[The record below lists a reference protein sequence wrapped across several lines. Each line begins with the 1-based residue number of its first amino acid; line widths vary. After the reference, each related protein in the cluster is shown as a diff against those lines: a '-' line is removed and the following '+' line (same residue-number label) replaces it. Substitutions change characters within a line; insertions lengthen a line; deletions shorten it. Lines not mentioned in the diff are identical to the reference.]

1 MTAESTTWDIERV
14 WSATTEEKTE
24 QLRTLEL
31 SAFPGL
37 IMLGTAG
44 SGKTT
49 EAARLAN
56 HERASGARMTA
67 RQNYLHLAWLL
78 RWWDSPENFSAWLR
92 VCDEEPVKSILGNQ
106 KSIDLASEEAKQ
118 LRNHWELVTGRSM
131 KKARPPLDP
140 PPRDRVLRVL
150 GLAETKDIRYF
161 KNLCRELTLEP
172 TSSHYGLGER
182 FLTRTPGWR
191 EANEETRARIVGVAK
206 TYLSAEGVAAEASR
220 DVSPN
225 SFHVD
230 VLGAM
235 WLVLEREPT
244 WLNSHTESWWRDW
257 CWYIFREL
265 IPDLVGEPS
274 EPKQQVARLL
284 NEKSPTAVCQ
294 EILALASRQD
304 NGHEGLL
311 RGLLTLLLNEP
322 NAELDERLCNVMREG
337 MIAEQDTGTVGEFV
351 LKRAPGISIPVCLD
365 ILNGSVE
372 GMSDTAI
379 EQVAISLLG
388 VRAGESWH
396 ELKTFLCSAK
406 ERARKVLK
414 TFAHEGESRLVDS
427 ASTRQLGE
435 LTGILIKLFPPDTD
449 PDLEGA
455 HAVTPDESARTLR
468 SRLISYLGSL
478 EDAEAV
484 AALRELEHRFGARHP
499 WLRLPRSE
507 AERALRLSRWS
518 PFPVDVVASVLGA
531 ETRRLVRSEDDVVDG
546 IEYALEKYATALRGD
561 AGESVED
568 LWNTAK
574 GETPTPK
581 SEEHV
586 SSKLCARIRSY
597 FRDHA
602 VAADRE
608 VEIHRRSVARD
619 AGGEPG
625 SEVDILAQVAGCGAV
640 SGDAI
645 RVPIEVKLSSND
657 EAKTGIRE
665 QLADRYIPQLGASH
679 GVYVVVWMNLPQP
692 ELLQAYHRPK
702 WRSIE
707 SAREDLRQEAKRLSK
722 EKGVCV
728 RAVVVDGSL
737 R

>member
-1 MTAESTTWDIERV
+1 
-14 WSATTEEKTE
+14 
-24 QLRTLEL
+24 
-31 SAFPGL
+31 
-37 IMLGTAG
+37 
-44 SGKTT
+44 
-49 EAARLAN
+49 
-56 HERASGARMTA
+56 
-67 RQNYLHLAWLL
+67 
-78 RWWDSPENFSAWLR
+78 
-92 VCDEEPVKSILGNQ
+92 
-106 KSIDLASEEAKQ
+106 
-118 LRNHWELVTGRSM
+118 
-131 KKARPPLDP
+131 
-140 PPRDRVLRVL
+140 
-150 GLAETKDIRYF
+150 
-161 KNLCRELTLEP
+161 
-172 TSSHYGLGER
+172 
-182 FLTRTPGWR
+182 
-191 EANEETRARIVGVAK
+191 
-206 TYLSAEGVAAEASR
+206 
-220 DVSPN
+220 
-225 SFHVD
+225 
-230 VLGAM
+230 M

-311 RGLLTLLLNEP
+311 RGLLTLLLTEP

-645 RVPIEVKLSSND
+645 RVPIEVKLFVQ
-657 EAKTGIRE
+657 R
-665 QLADRYIPQLGASH
+665 
-679 GVYVVVWMNLPQP
+679 
-692 ELLQAYHRPK
+692 
-702 WRSIE
+702 
-707 SAREDLRQEAKRLSK
+707 
-722 EKGVCV
+722 
-728 RAVVVDGSL
+728 
-737 R
+737 